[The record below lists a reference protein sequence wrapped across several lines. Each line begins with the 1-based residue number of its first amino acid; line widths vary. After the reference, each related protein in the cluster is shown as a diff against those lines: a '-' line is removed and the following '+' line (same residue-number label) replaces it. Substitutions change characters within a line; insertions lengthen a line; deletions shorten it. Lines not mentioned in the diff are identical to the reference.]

1 MSFNF
6 TKLSLAARFM
16 FKSRIRKEP
25 VQVHRVLNPYHAVSI
40 RPGLESC
47 TTAQKRREERF
58 LSAEAP
64 PLPLERCDVGK
75 CSCRYQHHEDRR
87 SGSRR
92 ASDYGHN
99 SSASQWSGQDRRVVS
114 IGRRSSDM

>member
-6 TKLSLAARFM
+6 TKLSWAARFM

-47 TTAQKRREERF
+47 TVAQKRADERF

-64 PLPLERCDVGK
+64 PLPLARCDKNK
-75 CSCRYQHHEDRR
+75 CTCRYQHHEDRR

-99 SSASQWSGQDRRVVS
+99 ASANQFSGRNRRVAS
-114 IGRRSSDM
+114 GRRSSDM